1 MKTSNAMQLKALV
14 NNYAVE
20 NRLIPQIVLQNYHLQ
35 RFVERLV
42 RSKYRKKFVI
52 KGGLLL
58 SALYGL
64 DRRTTMDIDAT
75 VTGIAAGR
83 ESLAKAVGDIC
94 AIDVDDGIDF
104 SLVGISDIAEHNG
117 YPGFRAEIAA
127 TYGRMKTTLLVDV
140 TTGDKIT
147 PGPVESEMPLLFEAR
162 SIKVSSYTI
171 ESLLAEK
178 LHTILSRGVLN
189 TRPRDFYDV
198 HLIAGDSR
206 VALRPDVLRRAVAET
221 FAARQSADL
230 IGRSR
235 GILDDVAKSKTMRDR
250 WESYRCKFDYAG
262 SIGFDEAVD
271 AVRRLVELTSSND

>member
-1 MKTSNAMQLKALV
+1 
-14 NNYAVE
+14 
-20 NRLIPQIVLQNYHLQ
+20 
-35 RFVERLV
+35 
-42 RSKYRKKFVI
+42 
-52 KGGLLL
+52 
-58 SALYGL
+58 
-64 DRRTTMDIDAT
+64 
-75 VTGIAAGR
+75 
-83 ESLAKAVGDIC
+83 
-94 AIDVDDGIDF
+94 
-104 SLVGISDIAEHNG
+104 
-117 YPGFRAEIAA
+117 
-127 TYGRMKTTLLVDV
+127 MKTTLLVDI

-178 LHTILSRGVLN
+178 LQTILSRGVLN

-230 IGRSR
+230 IGRSP

-250 WESYRCKFDYAG
+250 WESYRRKFAENPHRAFHRQIEPLRDG
-262 SIGFDEAVD
+262 STNQD
-271 AVRRLVELTSSND
+271 VRQG

>member
-1 MKTSNAMQLKALV
+1 MKTRNAMQLKALV

-35 RFVERLV
+35 RFAERLV
-42 RSKYRKKFVI
+42 RSKYRKKFV
-52 KGGLLL
+52 
-58 SALYGL
+58 
-64 DRRTTMDIDAT
+64 
-75 VTGIAAGR
+75 
-83 ESLAKAVGDIC
+83 
-94 AIDVDDGIDF
+94 F
-104 SLVGISDIAEHNG
+104 IAEHNG

-206 VALRPDVLRRAVAET
+206 VAPRPDVLRRAVAET

-250 WESYRCKFDYAG
+250 WESYRRKFDYAG

-271 AVRRLVELTSSND
+271 AVRRLVELASSND

>member
-1 MKTSNAMQLKALV
+1 MRNAMQLKALV

-83 ESLAKAVGDIC
+83 ELLAKAVGDIC

-104 SLVGISDIAEHNG
+104 SLVGISDIAANL
-117 YPGFRAEIAA
+117 AVAA
-127 TYGRMKTTLLVDV
+127 KSGDACLMPATVSTSRYSFAAVSGVMFNPVREGTLYRIRGLSLASAM
-140 TTGDKIT
+140 T
-147 PGPVESEMPLLFEAR
+147 
-162 SIKVSSYTI
+162 SYI
-171 ESLLAEK
+171 R
-178 LHTILSRGVLN
+178 I
-189 TRPRDFYDV
+189 RPFW
-198 HLIAGDSR
+198 
-206 VALRPDVLRRAVAET
+206 VALL
-221 FAARQSADL
+221 
-230 IGRSR
+230 
-235 GILDDVAKSKTMRDR
+235 
-250 WESYRCKFDYAG
+250 
-262 SIGFDEAVD
+262 
-271 AVRRLVELTSSND
+271 